1 MGSLTPELSELLQ
14 VIYILSELVLKSSD
28 MHWSSF
34 AEILCDIE
42 TVLFCIENKQRT
54 TVRSMGETFAKKA
67 IMLLTLKDSE
77 LVDAIAR
84 AMISEEC
91 SRLIH
96 TISDIERSMSLY
108 I

>member
-1 MGSLTPELSELLQ
+1 MIEVIKMLT
-14 VIYILSELVLKSSD
+14 ELVLISNSD

-42 TVLFCIENKQRT
+42 TVLFCIEGKYRQSL
-54 TVRSMGETFAKKA
+54 RSIGETFAKKA
-67 IMLLTLKDSE
+67 VMLLTLKDSE

-91 SRLIH
+91 SKLLTLICDLDKGTH
-96 TISDIERSMSLY
+96 MYL
-108 I
+108 